1 VWCDIVAV
9 NQHPRGDGVTHN
21 ENQEDVRAFDAVLRL
36 CSGGT
41 IVVCSVF
48 YNPATR
54 GWCIYE
60 WDHTILHHG
69 ADGLHMPISLEDRVI
84 VVNAINVE
92 QAECFMPADK
102 EMILGLV
109 RRQTALERVVATVGG
124 CMQDFVYAWLQPAEH
139 RAVCGFSLTIVEQLL
154 VQVRERYGTSA
165 EFDSTLKRHFL
176 LQPLSFKLDIL
187 RHRQRA
193 AGTRWQ
199 WAVVDSWLASN
210 KRALAVMAE
219 AGTGKSCISAA
230 IVDRLSKD
238 PERTVVYHFHK
249 HDDQRR
255 QEPLNFVK
263 TLAAQLCSR

>member
-1 VWCDIVAV
+1 M
-9 NQHPRGDGVTHN
+9 THN

-109 RRQTALERVVATVGG
+109 RRQTALERVAATVGG
-124 CMQDFVYAWLQPAEH
+124 VQARLCLSLYRSGVPDRDYFAE
-139 RAVCGFSLTIVEQLL
+139 RSNLL
-154 VQVRERYGTSA
+154 
-165 EFDSTLKRHFL
+165 L
-176 LQPLSFKLDIL
+176 
-187 RHRQRA
+187 
-193 AGTRWQ
+193 
-199 WAVVDSWLASN
+199 
-210 KRALAVMAE
+210 
-219 AGTGKSCISAA
+219 
-230 IVDRLSKD
+230 
-238 PERTVVYHFHK
+238 
-249 HDDQRR
+249 
-255 QEPLNFVK
+255 
-263 TLAAQLCSR
+263 